1 VWRRRPWR
9 HPDSSF
15 VYQKIASIGIKARK
29 GTSMKFKIRTN
40 MGRVAIA
47 GAMLLSADANAQR
60 DSPVESRPAAY
71 DMKRESVLQGT
82 VLNYTEKSLLPPIG
96 AHVTIQTA
104 TGIVD
109 VHLGPASY
117 LGANNFALSA
127 GESVRFVGVSTRA
140 NKGNIFLARIAQ
152 KHDQSIAIRS
162 PRGLPQAA
170 AARVLRQA
178 VRSQTTVQVGPR

>member
-1 VWRRRPWR
+1 
-9 HPDSSF
+9 
-15 VYQKIASIGIKARK
+15 
-29 GTSMKFKIRTN
+29 MKFKIRTN

-47 GAMLLSADANAQR
+47 GAMLLLADANAQQR
-60 DSPVESRPAAY
+60 DSLLESRPAAY
-71 DMKRESVLQGT
+71 DLKRESVLQGT

-117 LGANNFALSA
+117 LRANNFALSA
-127 GESVRFVGVSTRA
+127 GESVRFVGVSTPA

-162 PRGLPQAA
+162 PSGLPQAA
-170 AARVLRQA
+170 AAARVLHQA
-178 VRSQTTVQVGPR
+178 VRSQTTVQAGPR